1 MKNPSPQIRIL
12 EQNSLDWNVNELEHE
27 LELEDMKHTILLW
40 YLVTFTF
47 RWDLYLYIKFVIF
60 QDQTT
65 ALEDKRRQLNQ
76 AFEKEVIH
84 IMALDMAVAECT
96 WGPINMVIS

>member
-1 MKNPSPQIRIL
+1 MNGQFKNRFFNPPISFEICL
-12 EQNSLDWNVNELEHE
+12 SLNF
-27 LELEDMKHTILLW
+27 DM
-40 YLVTFTF
+40 TFS
-47 RWDLYLYIKFVIF
+47 LYYIKYVIF

-65 ALEDKRRQLNQ
+65 ALEDKRWQLNQ

-84 IMALDMAVAECT
+84 IMALDTAVAECM

>member
-1 MKNPSPQIRIL
+1 MAWGMPIL
-12 EQNSLDWNVNELEHE
+12 RTTLNVFARCSRGLRLFQGLCLFHSLE
-27 LELEDMKHTILLW
+27 
-40 YLVTFTF
+40 
-47 RWDLYLYIKFVIF
+47 YIKFVIF

-84 IMALDMAVAECT
+84 IMALDTAVAECM